1 MGATL
6 RALRALVLLLG
17 FYLLS
22 LVLLAVLV
30 GVDVVAFRWG
40 HGPAMLKLGFVTVL
54 LAVPVVQGMFM
65 LRTPKGED
73 GPGIDVTEAAE
84 PRLWALVREVAA
96 AAGTRA
102 PDRIRLTGEVNAAV
116 SEDPRL
122 LGLLPGPRRLY
133 LGVPLLT
140 GLTEARLRA
149 VLAHEYGH
157 FTGGDTRLSAL
168 VVRGR
173 VQLGRVIEQFHER
186 ADGKVAAERAKQE
199 QARARRVAR
208 GKKAK
213 QVDTSGSGATYR
225 MMAAVYTQYAKLYL
239 RASLSTARGQE
250 FAADQVA
257 ARIAGRDTMAATLRE
272 IPVLSVSHG
281 FYLDSYAT
289 LGLGARLLPPR
300 GEFFGGFG
308 ALLAARAE
316 ELEGLRARL
325 PENPASPYDSHPPI
339 AERVRRIEA
348 LPADGRADEATGPA
362 LALLTDPARTLA
374 ALEDAVLTDE
384 VLRYGRAPGWPEL
397 LNTSMA
403 SGLSTAQTP
412 LHQALAA
419 RTGQPATLAALLEV
433 VDAGG
438 LWQLAEQLPLSAEA
452 KAARGRAF
460 REFARPVLRRSL
472 RTMVLAEFSAR
483 SLLSWDFSWS
493 EPAAVRLPGALPAA
507 ADGDGRSS
515 EKSPDESSEKSL
527 EAALDAA
534 LADHPDTTA
543 LRALLPSAP
552 QPA

>member
-22 LVLLAVLV
+22 LLLLAALV
-30 GVDVVAFRWG
+30 GVDIAAFRWG
-40 HGPAMLKLGFVTVL
+40 HGPAVAKLGFVTVL
-54 LAVPVVQGMFM
+54 LAVPVVRGMFM
-65 LRTPKGED
+65 LRTPRDED
-73 GPGIDVTEAAE
+73 GPGIDVTEADE

-140 GLTEARLRA
+140 GLTQAQLRA

-173 VQLGRVIEQFHER
+173 VQLGRVIAQFHER

-199 QARARRVAR
+199 RASAKRVAR

-213 QVDTSGSGATYR
+213 KVDASGSGVSYR
-225 MMAAVYTQYAKLYL
+225 MMAAIYDQYAKLYL
-239 RASLSTARGQE
+239 RASLSTARAQE

-257 ARIAGRDTMAATLRE
+257 ARIAGRDAMAATLRE
-272 IPVLSVSHG
+272 IPVLSASHD

-289 LGLGARLLPPR
+289 LGLGARMLPPR

-308 ALLAARAE
+308 KLLTARAQ
-316 ELEGLRARL
+316 ELEGLRTEL
-325 PENPASPYDSHPPI
+325 PKEPASPYDSHPPI

-362 LALLTDPARTLA
+362 LAVLTDPARTLA

-384 VLRYGRAPGWPEL
+384 VLGYGRATGWPEL
-397 LNTSMA
+397 LDASMA
-403 SGLSTAQTP
+403 SGLSSAQTP
-412 LHQALAA
+412 VHRVLAA

-460 REFARPVLRRSL
+460 REFARPVLHRSL

-483 SLLSWDFSWS
+483 SLLTWDFSWS
-493 EPAAVRLPGALPAA
+493 GPAAVRLPGEAA
-507 ADGDGRSS
+507 ATGAGGQNP
-515 EKSPDESSEKSL
+515 EEAL

-543 LRALLPSAP
+543 LRALLPPAP
-552 QPA
+552 QPV

>member
-22 LVLLAVLV
+22 LVLLAALV
-30 GVDVVAFRWG
+30 GVDIAAFTWG
-40 HGPAMLKLGFVTVL
+40 HGPVVFKLGFVTVL
-54 LAVPVVQGMFM
+54 LAIPVVRGMLM

-116 SEDPRL
+116 SEEPRL

-133 LGVPLLT
+133 LGVPLLI
-140 GLTEARLRA
+140 GLTEAQLRS
-149 VLAHEYGH
+149 VLGHEYGH

-173 VQLGRVIEQFHER
+173 VQIGRVIEQFHER
-186 ADGKVAAERAKQE
+186 ADGKAAADRGKQERAAAK
-199 QARARRVAR
+199 RVAK

-213 QVDTSGSGATYR
+213 AVDTSGSGAMYR
-225 MMAAVYTQYAKLYL
+225 VMAAIYTQYAKLYL

-257 ARIAGRDTMAATLRE
+257 ARIAGRDATAAMLRE
-272 IPVLSVSHG
+272 IPALSVSHG

-289 LGLGARLLPPR
+289 LGLPARLLPPR

-308 ALLAARAE
+308 RLLTARE
-316 ELEGLRARL
+316 QELERLRTEL
-325 PENPASPYDSHPPI
+325 PEETEDAYDSHPPI

-348 LPADGRADEATGPA
+348 LPADGRAEEATGPA
-362 LALLTDPARTLA
+362 LALLADPQRTLA

-384 VLRYGRAPGWPEL
+384 VLAFGRATGWPEL
-397 LNTSMA
+397 LNASMA
-403 SGLSTAQTP
+403 SGLSAARTP
-412 LHQALAA
+412 LHQALADY
-419 RTGQPATLAALLEV
+419 TGQPPTLAALLET
-433 VDAGG
+433 VDDGR
-438 LWQLAEQLPLSAEA
+438 LWQLADRLPLSPEA
-452 KAARGRAF
+452 SAARGRAR

-483 SLLSWDFSWS
+483 SLLSWEFSWS
-493 EPAAVRLPGALPAA
+493 RPAEVRLPGETTTAA
-507 ADGDGRSS
+507 GAGAAP
-515 EKSPDESSEKSL
+515 EAAL
-527 EAALDAA
+527 EAALDAV
-534 LADHPDTTA
+534 LADQPDTGA
-543 LRALLPSAP
+543 LRALLPPAP
-552 QPA
+552 QPV